1 MSRRGIHTNTALPV
15 SSSKTR
21 TDQTFSVS
29 GGSATQSSGAS
40 RSGSLFQSTQ
50 DLSTRASIGQS
61 LLGGCIVDGASEQY
75 PDMLS
80 RSAISPQHQAF
91 AASGPPYGRPG
102 VSDPLVNQKST
113 TVHDDST
120 PHRTPLPLEFPTQ
133 VSNPSRPPQASTH
146 MYAQGPSVIGIT
158 GTQKKLSEARP
169 LQPQGGGL
177 SNVGSRPRSQSAV
190 AVSASKSKPN
200 LPTLTNQPR
209 GSAPASE
216 HPPVMSRNQLE
227 TDQPSRFAPLH
238 RRTRTPD
245 LPTPGPELVSA
256 SGLAL
261 RRTGES
267 AYDHPALRTPIDDD
281 AEWSTLPKRRPPPS
295 KNSIASSAKFIL
307 PTRTR
312 TPPPMESREVEAGK
326 RPRVTL
332 YHPPPRTA
340 AIDLAGLE
348 SRYACVRS
356 AMRKVRAPDILHP
369 GFCLGRSMRGGG
381 LG

>member
-158 GTQKKLSEARP
+158 GTRHSFVDEQDAFLTKYLQGTQKKLSEARP

-200 LPTLTNQPR
+200 LPTLTNQR
-209 GSAPASE
+209 IN
-216 HPPVMSRNQLE
+216 VICMR
-227 TDQPSRFAPLH
+227 SRFA
-238 RRTRTPD
+238 
-245 LPTPGPELVSA
+245 
-256 SGLAL
+256 
-261 RRTGES
+261 
-267 AYDHPALRTPIDDD
+267 
-281 AEWSTLPKRRPPPS
+281 W
-295 KNSIASSAKFIL
+295 
-307 PTRTR
+307 
-312 TPPPMESREVEAGK
+312 
-326 RPRVTL
+326 
-332 YHPPPRTA
+332 
-340 AIDLAGLE
+340 
-348 SRYACVRS
+348 
-356 AMRKVRAPDILHP
+356 
-369 GFCLGRSMRGGG
+369 
-381 LG
+381 